1 MNSVLNTPGFHRRT
15 EQVTPPKTMRVIAEF
30 LVVGICTLAFAL
42 NASGIF
48 ATLLTDR
55 YAGDRDFVSYW
66 SAGHQ
71 IAEHGNPYDGKTIL
85 RLEHAVG
92 FSTEHP
98 PLIMRNPPTALLLV
112 LPLGFLSVRVA
123 SLFWSLLQVASL
135 VVSVQVIAAM
145 HGRSKSQLN
154 ILAYTFAPALSCLIS
169 GQLAIFVLLGL
180 VLFLRF
186 HKTRPF
192 LAGASLW
199 LCALKPHLF
208 LPFGLVLLGWI
219 AVTRGYRVLVGAAT
233 AFGLSAAVVFAMD
246 PAAWGQYAQAMK
258 AERLPIQ
265 IIPCVS
271 VMFRLV
277 VSPSATWL
285 QFLPAALGCVW
296 ALAYFQRHRDDWD
309 WMEHGS
315 LLMLVSVV
323 VAPYSW
329 CLDQAVLLPAL
340 LHALYRNRSRSLVA
354 VLALMSATIAI
365 GNFLGLPLRTL
376 ALYLWTAPAWLGW
389 YVCAMRS
396 GGRAHEDALPRA
408 VDGITTV
415 TDEA

>member
-1 MNSVLNTPGFHRRT
+1 MNGVLNAPGFRGRM

-42 NASGIF
+42 NASGLVV
-48 ATLLTDR
+48 TLLTDN

-66 SAGHQ
+66 SSGHQ
-71 IAEHGNPYDGKTIL
+71 FAEHANPYAGKAIL
-85 RLEHAVG
+85 GLERSAG
-92 FSTEHP
+92 FSAGHP
-98 PLIMRNPPTALLLV
+98 PLIMRNPPPALLLV
-112 LPLGFLSVRVA
+112 FPLGLLSIRAASLLWSLFLVAALVLSV
-123 SLFWSLLQVASL
+123 QM
-135 VVSVQVIAAM
+135 IAAM
-145 HGRSKSQLN
+145 HDRSKSQLN
-154 ILAYTFAPALSCLIS
+154 ILAYTFAPALSCLIA
-169 GQLAIFVLLGL
+169 GQLATFVLLGL

-186 HKTRPF
+186 HQTRPF
-192 LAGASLW
+192 VAGASLW

-208 LPFGLVLLGWI
+208 LPFGLVLLAWI
-219 AVTRGYRVLVGAAT
+219 IGTRSYKVLLGAVT
-233 AFGLSAAVVFAMD
+233 AFGLSTAVVFAMD
-246 PAAWGQYAQAMK
+246 PLAWGQYAQTMR
-258 AERLPIQ
+258 AERLPLQ
-265 IIPCVS
+265 IIPCFS

-277 VSPSATWL
+277 VNPNANWL

-296 ALAYFQRHRDDWD
+296 ALAYFQSHRDDWD

-329 CLDQAVLLPAL
+329 YMDQAVVLPAL

-354 VLALMSATIAI
+354 ILALLSATIAI

-389 YVCAMRS
+389 YLCAMRS
-396 GGRAHEDALPRA
+396 EGRADEDGLSRP

-415 TDEA
+415 TEEA

>member
-1 MNSVLNTPGFHRRT
+1 MNGVLNTPGLQRRV
-15 EQVTPPKTMRVIAEF
+15 EQVAQPKTMRVIAEF

-42 NASGIF
+42 NASGILT
-48 ATLLTDR
+48 TLIAGN

-71 IAEHGNPYDGKTIL
+71 VAEHANPYDGKAIL
-85 RLEHAVG
+85 GLEHGAG
-92 FSTEHP
+92 FSAGHP
-98 PLIMRNPPTALLLV
+98 PLVMRNPPPALLLV
-112 LPLGFLSVRVA
+112 LPLGFLSVRAGSFV
-123 SLFWSLLQVASL
+123 WSLLQVASL
-135 VVSVQVIAAM
+135 VVSVQMIAAT

-154 ILAYTFAPALSCLIS
+154 ILAYTFAPVLSCLIA

-186 HKTRPF
+186 HKTRPL

-208 LPFGLVLLGWI
+208 LPFGVVLLAWI
-219 AVTRGYRVLVGAAT
+219 VVSRGYKILAGAAA

-246 PAAWGQYAQAMK
+246 PAAWSQYAQAMK
-258 AERLPIQ
+258 AEQLPIQ

-271 VMFRLV
+271 VMLRLA
-277 VSPSATWL
+277 VSPGATWL
-285 QFLPAALGCVW
+285 QFLPAALGCAW

-309 WMEHGS
+309 WWEHGS

-329 CLDQAVLLPAL
+329 YVDEAVVLPAL
-340 LHALYRNRSRSLVA
+340 LHALYRTRSRSLVA
-354 VLALMSATIAI
+354 ILALLSAAIEI
-365 GNFLGLPLRTL
+365 GNVLGLPLRTL
-376 ALYLWTAPAWLGW
+376 ALYVWTAPAWLGW
-389 YVCAMRS
+389 YLWAMRS
-396 GGRAHEDALPRA
+396 EGREDQDALPQP
-408 VDGITTV
+408 VGGITTV
-415 TDEA
+415 TEEA